1 MKKFYVVLICLF
13 CNLFLLA
20 GNADVNFL
28 LTENEIKWNHPQ
40 IVNAGKTVYISCN
53 TNEELILSQN
63 VEAFEKYRK
72 TRRDS
77 LTKLLSA
84 DKKIFQ
90 QKVSPKP
97 KVYKN
102 PGFWVNKDSGEHRPD
117 DKLII
122 NEDSLP
128 IHLFFKSDTI
138 IVCKFNPSDPIHC
151 DDVRKSITLSINP
164 RNDTIKVDS
173 VTNIKDNYKIPT
185 KTHYWNVTCKYVYK
199 KDTLT
204 TNKGVIKLPDS
215 ILSELE
221 KNKKIEMQRLACC
234 NHDYFGHTV
243 EAGRIVLI
251 MNDEPFSPYILW
263 GCFLIFIL
271 VIGII
276 VVLVKRSK
284 KSKKDG
290 VNNPSDVTQE
300 TKSNEEIVT
309 IKKDDVDDGENDKKT
324 CNPSKITHPAGR
336 HSDEEINQI
345 KISLDEAHSTIE
357 NLKTE
362 NVTMQQNIDTLEH
375 QKNNLNTQVNTL
387 QQNNV
392 SLQEKVDSLQTE
404 RDDLSEQVNTLQAD
418 NENLV
423 DQINGVNQELRS
435 EKAKYVELKGF
446 HSREIRELSNQ
457 ISFQNQTIQEKEKVI
472 CEVNA
477 KMATLR
483 EDMRIAQNKCIDL
496 QKQISSFDRQT
507 YYLYKVDDV
516 LVRADKMLQNA
527 FLNVHNDN
535 LLRRLVNPIVSGT
548 EGLDSGMETYLEEW
562 RTKIYDNPSLFF
574 GTDVLKLSNEEVRQ
588 KIITDFLENIALR
601 DSFSK
606 LVRLYLFTNVGW
618 INDQLVSEGFDV
630 DTIQTLFVMFKNLF
644 IDLGI
649 GIVYPHLFIDKYD
662 ERLHKDTLR
671 CDVFTLFVP
680 PVELQSKLKTREY
693 EDVVVDITRVGIPT
707 SKLSSRHVALVSL
720 PIF

>member
-20 GNADVNFL
+20 ENSGVNFL
-28 LTENEIKWNHPQ
+28 LTENKIIWHHPQ
-40 IVNAGKTVYISCN
+40 IVNVGDTVYISYN
-53 TNEELILSQN
+53 DGDSILYLTER
-63 VEAFEKYRK
+63 VEAFEEFGVK
-72 TRRDS
+72 RRIHLES
-77 LTKLLSA
+77 LLSA
-84 DKKIFQ
+84 SKKIFYQ
-90 QKVSPKP
+90 TPTNIFPNCKFLVDAQGLNTDIYKV
-97 KVYKN
+97 VL
-102 PGFWVNKDSGEHRPD
+102 
-117 DKLII
+117 DKK
-122 NEDSLP
+122 ELP
-128 IHLFFKSDTI
+128 IELYFVRDTI
-138 IVCKFNPSDPIHC
+138 TLCEFNPLDSIHC
-151 DDVRKSITLSINP
+151 NNVRKSINIPIQSTLDTINVDSINSIKDP
-164 RNDTIKVDS
+164 YQIPEIKFWDITLKWVYNNDTLISND
-173 VTNIKDNYKIPT
+173 
-185 KTHYWNVTCKYVYK
+185 
-199 KDTLT
+199 
-204 TNKGVIKLPDS
+204 GVINLSDT

-221 KNKKIEMQRLACC
+221 KNRTIEMKRLACC
-234 NHDYFGHTV
+234 VHSHFGHITD
-243 EAGRIVLI
+243 AGSIVLM
-251 MNDEPFSPYILW
+251 MNDTPTPLYVLCIY
-263 GCFLIFIL
+263 FLIFIIL
-271 VIGII
+271 AIGVFI
-276 VVLVKRSK
+276 VLVKRKK

-290 VNNPSDVTQE
+290 VNDSSNAKQE
-300 TKSNEEIVT
+300 TKSKEVNANT
-309 IKKDDVDDGENDKKT
+309 KKDDVDDGEIAKKIST
-324 CNPSKITHPAGR
+324 LSKTTPPADL

-362 NVTMQQNIDTLEH
+362 NVSMQRNIDTLEH

-477 KMATLR
+477 KMATLK

-707 SKLSSRHVALVSL
+707 SKLSSRHMALVSL

>member
-63 VEAFEKYRK
+63 VEAFKTYRK

-90 QKVSPKP
+90 QNVFSPNL
-97 KVYKN
+97 YYN
-102 PGFWVNKDSGEHRPD
+102 PIFWVDKNSGEHRPD

-122 NEDSLP
+122 NENLLP

-138 IVCKFNPSDPIHC
+138 IVCKFDPLDPIHC
-151 DDVRKSITLSINP
+151 DDVRTSRNIPIKPTVDTINVDSTNSIKDTYQIPNIKYWGITL
-164 RNDTIKVDS
+164 
-173 VTNIKDNYKIPT
+173 
-185 KTHYWNVTCKYVYK
+185 KYVYK
-199 KDTLT
+199 EDTLT
-204 TNKGVIKLPDS
+204 SKNAVINLS
-215 ILSELE
+215 GTILSELE
-221 KNKKIEMQRLACC
+221 KNKTIEMKRLACC
-234 NHDYFGHTV
+234 DHHYFGHTV

-251 MNDEPFSPYILW
+251 INDEPFSSCILW
-263 GCFLIFIL
+263 GYFLIFLL

-276 VVLVKRSK
+276 VFLVKRSK

-309 IKKDDVDDGENDKKT
+309 IKKDDVDDGEIAKKIST
-324 CNPSKITHPAGR
+324 LSKTTHPADL

-362 NVTMQQNIDTLEH
+362 NDSMQQNIGTLKD
-375 QKNNLNTQVNTL
+375 QKSKLDQQVNTL

-644 IDLGI
+644 TDLGI
-649 GIVYPHLFIDKYD
+649 DMVYPHLFIDKYD

-707 SKLSSRHVALVSL
+707 SKLSSRHMALVSL